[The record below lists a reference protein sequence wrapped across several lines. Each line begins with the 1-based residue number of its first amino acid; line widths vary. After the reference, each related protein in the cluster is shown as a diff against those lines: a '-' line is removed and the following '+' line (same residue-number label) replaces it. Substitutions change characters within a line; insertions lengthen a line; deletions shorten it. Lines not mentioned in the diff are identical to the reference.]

1 MRIVMKSGE
10 PFAFAGLWDSWRDLQ
25 GEVVRSCTIITTE
38 ANELIRPIH
47 DRMPVILP
55 RETESFWLDPDVE
68 DPGALSSV
76 LVPYSSQD
84 MEVYEVSSLV
94 NRPGNDG
101 PEVILP
107 VEREGLSS
115 VNVYGQRPLL

>member
-1 MRIVMKSGE
+1 
-10 PFAFAGLWDSWRDLQ
+10 
-25 GEVVRSCTIITTE
+25 
-38 ANELIRPIH
+38 
-47 DRMPVILP
+47 
-55 RETESFWLDPDVE
+55 
-68 DPGALSSV
+68 
-76 LVPYSSQD
+76 